1 MKFIGTTEAKVDS
14 KGRVFLPAMFRRVLA
29 SSLENNGEE
38 GVKDKTGSAEVKN
51 SSGGEMSLIMRKD
64 LFEDCLVLYT
74 EQTWEQ
80 RMNEL
85 TSRLSVWSR
94 HDQALK
100 RRFSADAEWLTL
112 DNNGRML
119 LPKRYLKMAGIE
131 GEVTFIGMDDTIEI
145 WASSKL
151 KEHQE
156 SEDFAAEIEKVMTV
170 RF

>member
-74 EQTWEQ
+74 EQTWEE

>member
-1 MKFIGTTEAKVDS
+1 MHANTEIAIRSDMKVIGTTEAKVDS
-14 KGRVFLPAMFRRVLA
+14 KGRVFLPAMFRRILTPA
-29 SSLENNGEE
+29 SPSE
-38 GVKDKTGSAEVKN
+38 GGAA
-51 SSGGEMSLIMRKD
+51 GGEVSLIMRKD

-85 TSRLSVWSR
+85 TARLSVWSR

-112 DNNGRML
+112 DSNGRLL
-119 LPKRYLKMAGIE
+119 LPKRYLKMAAIE
-131 GEVTFIGMDDTIEI
+131 GEVTFIGMDDTIEV

-156 SEDFAAEIEKVMTV
+156 SEDFAAEIEKVMNV
-170 RF
+170 EQ

>member
-74 EQTWEQ
+74 EQTWEL

>member
-112 DNNGRML
+112 DKNGRML

>member
-38 GVKDKTGSAEVKN
+38 GVKDKTDSAEVKN

>member
-29 SSLENNGEE
+29 SSLENNGEK

>member
-64 LFEDCLVLYT
+64 LFENCLVLYT

>member
-156 SEDFAAEIEKVMTV
+156 SEDFAAEIEKVMTI
-170 RF
+170 RI

>member
-156 SEDFAAEIEKVMTV
+156 SEDFAAEIEKVMTI

>member
-145 WASSKL
+145 WASPKL

>member
-131 GEVTFIGMDDTIEI
+131 GDVTFIGMDDTIEI

>member
-29 SSLENNGEE
+29 SSPENNGEE

>member
-131 GEVTFIGMDDTIEI
+131 SEVTFIGMDDTIEI

>member
-29 SSLENNGEE
+29 SSLKNNGEE

>member
-51 SSGGEMSLIMRKD
+51 SSGGEISLIMRKD

>member
-1 MKFIGTTEAKVDS
+1 MKFIGTPEAKVDS

>member
-38 GVKDKTGSAEVKN
+38 GIKDKTGSAEVKN

>member
-1 MKFIGTTEAKVDS
+1 
-14 KGRVFLPAMFRRVLA
+14 MFRRVLA

-38 GVKDKTGSAEVKN
+38 SVKDKTGSAEVKN

-156 SEDFAAEIEKVMTV
+156 SEDFAAEIEKVMTI

>member
-1 MKFIGTTEAKVDS
+1 MKFIGTTEVKVDS

>member
-14 KGRVFLPAMFRRVLA
+14 KGRVFLPAMFRRVIA